1 MSELKDSRRS
11 RSTLWRQAAAELSRA
26 WGTAEQD
33 LESDCSNEVVRNVLA
48 NELDEECAT
57 EFVSSFETDH
67 DAVMVDDLDELE
79 AKWSCMAN
87 SASREDQFV
96 AYIVCSEKC

>member
-1 MSELKDSRRS
+1 MGHC
-11 RSTLWRQAAAELSRA
+11 RA
-26 WGTAEQD
+26 GLD
-33 LESDCSNEVVRNVLA
+33 SDCSNEAVRNVLA

-57 EFVSSFETDH
+57 EFVSSFETDR